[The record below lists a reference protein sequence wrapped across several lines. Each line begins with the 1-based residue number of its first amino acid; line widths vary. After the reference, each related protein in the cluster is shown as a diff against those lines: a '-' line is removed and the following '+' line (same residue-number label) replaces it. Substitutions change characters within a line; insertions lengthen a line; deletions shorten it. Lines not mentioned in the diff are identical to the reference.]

1 MDSNTIRFSIT
12 LTKEQYEYVT
22 SIADGLG
29 ISASDCIKILI
40 SYVMNE
46 NRGKPDIIKYS
57 VNSNGLSSPK
67 DKNGKKKLLTE

>member
-12 LTKEQYEYVT
+12 LTKEQYEYVMG
-22 SIADGLG
+22 IADGLG

-57 VNSNGLSSPK
+57 VNSNSLGSSK